1 MSYNWI
7 NAEDYT
13 MDTLLLFDRWVIRYI
28 MAENAWYNSGN
39 RSYTT
44 DMAKALSRYP
54 YVKDFCVKK
63 APECGNF
70 IKELNAAD
78 IGGINETEAR
88 EAEISILQALETFV
102 VYAYPDVM
110 EQADYIRCWNP
121 QRLYE
126 LVDLKDKIV
135 LDVGAGTGRLA
146 FAAAKL
152 AKRVYASEPCDM
164 LREYMRDKIMQDGIK
179 NVRVLDGE
187 AMNLPFEDCT
197 FDVVTSGHVI
207 GDHYD
212 EEIAE
217 MSRVLKDG
225 GLLVYRIELLRCYQ
239 TYMINCGSSI
249 YINLYRLYKLR
260 DIPHVLLCV
269 APALICFFALI
280 YQKLKYNSYFLTC
293 KCKTI
298 DFFEF
303 LDIIKTKSQGGA

>member
-28 MAENAWYNSGN
+28 MAENAWYNSGK

-78 IGGINETEAR
+78 IGGTNETESR
-88 EAEISILQALETFV
+88 EAEISILHALETFV

-126 LVDLKDKIV
+126 IAELKDKIV

-146 FAAAKL
+146 FAAAKR
-152 AKRVYASEPCDM
+152 AKRVYASEPCDT
-164 LREYMRDKIMQDGIK
+164 LREYMRDKIRQDGIK

-197 FDVVTSGHVI
+197 FDVVMSGHVI

-225 GLLVYRIELLRCYQ
+225 GLLVCCNGDDGFRREAPDKELVDR
-239 TYMINCGSSI
+239 G
-249 YINLYRLYKLR
+249 
-260 DIPHVLLCV
+260 
-269 APALICFFALI
+269 
-280 YQKLKYNSYFLTC
+280 
-293 KCKTI
+293 
-298 DFFEF
+298 FEF
-303 LDIIKTKSQGGA
+303 FSHETSEGGIVYNYRKTNSAV